1 MSGGGTEASLMD
13 SAGEYASYAWE
24 SVRECA
30 GEAGELFAVW
40 GGVLWLYML
49 EAVVI
54 FSDPCTLIVLAFAIL
69 VNIFVRLLTAS
80 VRKGYSYMKTSK
92 QSEGGEAPKISKMSN
107 AGESMSMASEVAS
120 EPESELDG
128 DGRPRSAPMTSA
140 QNGN

>member
-1 MSGGGTEASLMD
+1 M
-13 SAGEYASYAWE
+13 
-24 SVRECA
+24 
-30 GEAGELFAVW
+30 
-40 GGVLWLYML
+40 
-49 EAVVI
+49 
-54 FSDPCTLIVLAFAIL
+54 
-69 VNIFVRLLTAS
+69 RLLTAS

-140 QNGN
+140 QNVSPVKPYFLFFPKKYARSPSIFRQNWECI